1 MKIKKRMLIGLI
13 REALSQAD
21 KDALINANSESLRK
35 KTYRKLSMKHHPDRG
50 GETSDFQEL
59 SNLFAAL
66 EDGSYKPAPKQQTK
80 SREEKFVD
88 YFSSFKST
96 TDEIFNATN
105 DRELLKP
112 YGNVL
117 LDYYTRRNNQDDAYF
132 VYNNAARIVNSTD
145 FKFKDDHI
153 SQLGFN
159 DEYVRW
165 KFRSMMHAKKAANSR
180 NINEVFNHAR
190 ASIIELERVFNPG
203 RGTSRQQWYLS
214 KIYDALM
221 KSDKNKARV
230 LLDKVASENKLA
242 FSQYNLYNTILSL
255 TY

>member
-13 REALSQAD
+13 REALTQAD
-21 KDALINANSESLRK
+21 KDALIDADSASLRRK
-35 KTYRKLSMKHHPDRG
+35 AYRELCLTYHPDKG

-59 SNLFAAL
+59 NNLFTAL
-66 EDGSYKPAPKQQTK
+66 ENGSYKPPK
-80 SREEKFVD
+80 SREEKFFD

-180 NINEVFNHAR
+180 NINEVFNHAQ

-214 KIYDALM
+214 EIYDALM